1 MIKSK
6 FAYLLRAVA
15 LNWFILTIIWWLDT
29 WNLHKLSWIEG
40 WAAISVVNL
49 HGARPLQR
57 ATKGTKE
64 SHKKL
69 YRQVMSSWRQVNH
82 DTWKGGCDTIRF
94 EKKNITHTEFIFL
107 LWRTPP
113 ECVNHARPVRNK
125 SKYNG
130 KWTNQWRSAAHVL
143 DALSHRFTWTCRRK
157 YDRVTAAPHFIMK
170 APPLAAVNQMKA
182 NAICRAKEGGHTID
196 SSAFLKEKW
205 IQPSD
210 AHWMNKSGHTSA
222 SIFVSLGLFLV
233 GATCLLRV
241 CFR

>member
-1 MIKSK
+1 MARALYKGPQKAQKNRIKNCIDKS
-6 FAYLLRAVA
+6 
-15 LNWFILTIIWWLDT
+15 
-29 WNLHKLSWIEG
+29 
-40 WAAISVVNL
+40 WAAGDRSITTPEKVGVTQFDL
-49 HGARPLQR
+49 
-57 ATKGTKE
+57 K
-64 SHKKL
+64 
-69 YRQVMSSWRQVNH
+69 
-82 DTWKGGCDTIRF
+82 
-94 EKKNITHTEFIFL
+94 KKNITHTEFIFL

-210 AHWMNKSGHTSA
+210 SHWMNKSGHTSA

-233 GATCLLRV
+233 AATCLLRV